1 MFFNST
7 SFNQMQLFVVTCD
20 CETVSV
26 WADYSDA
33 EAAASEA
40 GAMDAESSY
49 QVETVTEQEL
59 PAFWSNN
66 PGLYVSGVF

>member
-1 MFFNST
+1 
-7 SFNQMQLFVVTCD
+7 MQLFVVTCD

-40 GAMDAESSY
+40 GAMDPEVSY
-49 QVETVTEQEL
+49 QVETVNQREL
-59 PAFWSNN
+59 LNFWDNN
-66 PGLYVSGVF
+66 PEMYISGVF

>member
-1 MFFNST
+1 
-7 SFNQMQLFVVTCD
+7 MQLFVVTCD

-40 GAMDAESSY
+40 GAMDHEVSY
-49 QVETVTEQEL
+49 VVETVYEEDL
-59 PAFWSNN
+59 KAFWDNN

>member
-1 MFFNST
+1 
-7 SFNQMQLFVVTCD
+7 MQLFVVTCD

-40 GAMDAESSY
+40 GAMDPECSY

-59 PAFWSNN
+59 ADFWFNN
-66 PGLYVSGVF
+66 PQLNVSGVF